1 MLLTD
6 LKAAAP
12 VMEKKKDKEAKE
24 FETVAI
30 KPKEVKLKEK
40 PEVDTKPLKLKEKKP
55 KGNNVIF

>member
-1 MLLTD
+1 
-6 LKAAAP
+6 
-12 VMEKKKDKEAKE
+12 MEKKKDKEAKE